1 MAEDEEELTNK
12 LEKINLDIQTLKNKL
27 LPNDLISEINISPT
41 TKSTG
46 SNHSDDYNPNFKEFF
61 LNQNII
67 NYDDLLKIVIIG
79 ETGVGKS
86 LFVSKLNQSKSSTC
100 NEYCPTKTFEIT
112 KTVIDVN
119 GRSLGL
125 ELWDTN
131 ILIVSS
137 ELIKSKYHQTYIY
150 YNANSLL

>member
-1 MAEDEEELTNK
+1 MAEDEEELTTK
-12 LEKINLDIQTLKNKL
+12 LEKINLDIQTLKNKI

-46 SNHSDDYNPNFKEFF
+46 SNHSDDSNPNFKEFF

-79 ETGVGKS
+79 ETGAGKS
-86 LFVSKLNQSKSSTC
+86 LFISKLNQSKSSTC
-100 NEYCPTKTFEIT
+100 NTNEYCPTKTFEIT

-137 ELIKSKYHQTYIY
+137 ELIKSKYHTNIY
-150 YNANSLL
+150 LL